1 MKTAIL
7 GASLLV
13 AASLN
18 ARAGVVDDLQNLY
31 RGSGAA
37 TFSEAS
43 GQGLWQKE
51 GTEGCTCTTCHGE
64 DLRQAGRHA
73 TTQKPI
79 EPMAPSVNAA
89 RFTDAAKVEKW
100 FLRNCKW
107 TWGREC
113 SAQEKGDLLQYLRGL

>member
-7 GASLLV
+7 GASLLIV
-13 AASLN
+13 ASVN
-18 ARAGVVDDLQNLY
+18 ADADVVGDLQNSY
-31 RGSGAA
+31 RGAGA
-37 TFSEAS
+37 TPFSEA
-43 GQGLWQKE
+43 GGLGLWQRE
-51 GTEGCTCTTCHGE
+51 GTEGRTCATCHGK
-64 DLRQAGRHA
+64 DLRQAGKHA
-73 TTQKPI
+73 TTRKLI
-79 EPMAPSVNAA
+79 EPMAPSANAE

>member
-7 GASLLV
+7 GASLLIFACV
-13 AASLN
+13 N
-18 ARAGVVDDLQNLY
+18 VRADVVDDLQNAY

-43 GQGLWQKE
+43 GQGLWQKVGGE
-51 GTEGCTCTTCHGE
+51 GRTCATCHGK

-73 TTQKPI
+73 TTQKLI